1 MHEFE
6 FEVRI
11 SDQIQTV
18 KMAVGRHLK
27 FYSNIA
33 SFRVTKI
40 PQRGKNNCARMRS
53 LKSELAKLTPSIAR
67 QVRVA
72 HAPSSHMYPGVR
84 PGARYRPPPIRGGNT
99 DEEPLVNPTKHAR
112 SDGALRI
119 YVS

>member
-27 FYSNIA
+27 FYSNIV

-40 PQRGKNNCARMRS
+40 PH
-53 LKSELAKLTPSIAR
+53 TR
-67 QVRVA
+67 Q
-72 HAPSSHMYPGVR
+72 
-84 PGARYRPPPIRGGNT
+84 
-99 DEEPLVNPTKHAR
+99 K
-112 SDGALRI
+112 
-119 YVS
+119 